1 MAAPLWRQAFDVAER
16 TLAGPAEAAV
26 RSELF
31 NDALAAGVPAR
42 RRAQLEIER
51 RTRRLLHT
59 ANVPTATDVRL
70 LSEQVASLQREV
82 RRLRR
87 EQESEREA

>member
-1 MAAPLWRQAFDVAER
+1 MAGGRPLWRRAFDLTER
-16 TLAGPAEAAV
+16 TVAGPVETAV

-31 NDALAAGVPAR
+31 NDAVAAGLRAR
-42 RRAQLEIER
+42 RRAQREVER
-51 RTRRLLHT
+51 RTRRVLHT

-87 EQESEREA
+87 EQENES

>member
-1 MAAPLWRQAFDVAER
+1 MAAPLWRQAFDAAER
-16 TLAGPAEAAV
+16 ALAGPAETAV

-31 NDALAAGVPAR
+31 NDALAAGLHAR
-42 RRAQLEIER
+42 RRAQREVER

-87 EQESEREA
+87 EQEER